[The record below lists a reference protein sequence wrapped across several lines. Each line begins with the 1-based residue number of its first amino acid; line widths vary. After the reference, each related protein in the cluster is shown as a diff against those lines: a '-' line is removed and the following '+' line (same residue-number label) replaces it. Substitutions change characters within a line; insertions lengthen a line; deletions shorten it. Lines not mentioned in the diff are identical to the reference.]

1 MQNNIQYS
9 NTTARNYVNFYREA
23 QTLEQI
29 HIAFAKSNA
38 PLMYYV
44 HALQNCNLNLSVQH
58 FRTQHS

>member
-9 NTTARNYVNFYREA
+9 NTTARNYVNFYSEA

-44 HALQNCNLNLSVQH
+44 HAPKNSRVLVV
-58 FRTQHS
+58 